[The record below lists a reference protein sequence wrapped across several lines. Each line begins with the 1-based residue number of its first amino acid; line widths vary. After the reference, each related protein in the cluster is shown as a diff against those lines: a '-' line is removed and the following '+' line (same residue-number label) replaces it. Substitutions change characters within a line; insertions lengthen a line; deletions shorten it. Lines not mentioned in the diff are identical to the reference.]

1 MVADDIAMRE
11 LEPQISR
18 DVVGILADASAELLM
33 ISDVATAIRR
43 VLKFAHEL
51 MAADGYGVWRALDSG
66 GQRWRVVASGGV
78 SADSQRDFVVDE
90 AHPLTD
96 LTIAEDVFSHPGL
109 VQRREFYEAEGIRSM
124 VRVVLK
130 IENEACVTVSFYY
143 RQPRRFSETDCKYA
157 RALGNLA
164 VSALYTSELQEAQH
178 RERSRLKFLAE
189 ASAILASS
197 LHYEDTLRSIARLA
211 VPYLADGCTVGME
224 EEGTLSSLAI
234 AHVDPEKERA
244 LWEISR
250 KFFHRLND
258 GSGSGTVMATGKSIL
273 RKVISDEYLASTA
286 QSEEHF
292 NAMRAMGFTSYILL
306 PLKCRGQV
314 VGVMRLFSGENG
326 RRLTEDDLSFAEDL
340 AGRASSA
347 IENAQLY
354 RERGLSES
362 RYRSLIE
369 ATASLAFTTDA
380 DGNFAEPQPAWSAYC
395 GQTWEEARG
404 YGWAMALHPDDRLRL
419 IEAVREAVLDTG
431 GPHQNRGR
439 VWHAASREY
448 RHCTVRAV
456 PMKDSEGNVWEWVG
470 VIVDVHDQVLAEE
483 RLRRTEQ
490 LAAAGRLAATIAHEI
505 NNPLESVTNLIYL
518 AEQSAEL
525 DKGTREYLEIAS
537 RELQR
542 AAHIVRQ
549 TLGFYRENAAPSV
562 ADIGEIAE
570 GVIELYQRNF
580 TAKTLR
586 VIAEIKT
593 GIRACVVPGE
603 IRQVIANL
611 VANSIDASDCG
622 GEIRVT
628 VEGDERVVTIR
639 VADRG
644 TGIADEYLPH
654 LFEPFFTTKKD
665 VGTGLGL
672 WVSRDLVE
680 KHHGTLAL
688 ETKTGPDDHG
698 TVFTA
703 VLPMSGIAPQEISN

>member
-1 MVADDIAMRE
+1 
-11 LEPQISR
+11 
-18 DVVGILADASAELLM
+18 
-33 ISDVATAIRR
+33 
-43 VLKFAHEL
+43 
-51 MAADGYGVWRALDSG
+51 
-66 GQRWRVVASGGV
+66 
-78 SADSQRDFVVDE
+78 
-90 AHPLTD
+90 
-96 LTIAEDVFSHPGL
+96 
-109 VQRREFYEAEGIRSM
+109 
-124 VRVVLK
+124 
-130 IENEACVTVSFYY
+130 
-143 RQPRRFSETDCKYA
+143 
-157 RALGNLA
+157 
-164 VSALYTSELQEAQH
+164 
-178 RERSRLKFLAE
+178 
-189 ASAILASS
+189 
-197 LHYEDTLRSIARLA
+197 
-211 VPYLADGCTVGME
+211 
-224 EEGTLSSLAI
+224 
-234 AHVDPEKERA
+234 
-244 LWEISR
+244 
-250 KFFHRLND
+250 
-258 GSGSGTVMATGKSIL
+258 
-273 RKVISDEYLASTA
+273 
-286 QSEEHF
+286 
-292 NAMRAMGFTSYILL
+292 
-306 PLKCRGQV
+306 
-314 VGVMRLFSGENG
+314 
-326 RRLTEDDLSFAEDL
+326 
-340 AGRASSA
+340 
-347 IENAQLY
+347 
-354 RERGLSES
+354 
-362 RYRSLIE
+362 
-369 ATASLAFTTDA
+369 
-380 DGNFAEPQPAWSAYC
+380 
-395 GQTWEEARG
+395 
-404 YGWAMALHPDDRLRL
+404 MALHPDDRQRM
-419 IEAVREAVLDTG
+419 IDAVREAVLDTG
-431 GPHQNRGR
+431 GPHQNCGR
-439 VWHAASREY
+439 VWHASSGEY

-456 PMKDSEGNVWEWVG
+456 PMKDSEGNVREWVG

-537 RELQR
+537 QELQR

-549 TLGFYRENAAPSV
+549 TLGFYRENAAPKV

-639 VADRG
+639 VADQG

-680 KHHGTLAL
+680 KHHGTLSL

-703 VLPMSGIAPQEISN
+703 VLPMSGIAPKEISN